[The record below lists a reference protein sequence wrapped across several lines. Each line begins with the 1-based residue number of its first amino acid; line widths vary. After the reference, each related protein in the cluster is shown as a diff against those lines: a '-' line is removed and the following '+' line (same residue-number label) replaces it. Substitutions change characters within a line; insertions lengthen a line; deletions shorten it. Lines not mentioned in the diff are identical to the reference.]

1 MLKFMGLACW
11 LLTLTILF
19 NEDSVEGRMI
29 MNDVNDNAIVK
40 TITVG
45 ADEIIDCYD
54 IYRQPS
60 LNHTLLRNHIIQMT
74 PSSYPKGMK
83 LDNIGTLQLTQTWQK
98 YGSCPDGTTPIRRK
112 GKYYKHTPLYKH
124 NPSKLSPY
132 KIHDISQKDTSGDH
146 EYAAIKVAG
155 NFQGVQAKINLWKP
169 VIEMRSELSVSQIWV
184 AAGELSDTNTIE
196 LGWIVNPIL
205 YGDDHTRFFI
215 YWTAAGYNN
224 SGCYNNDCDGFVLT
238 TSNICLG
245 GDFSEV
251 STFNGTQKDATFGV
265 HKDQKTGNWWVR
277 LQGIDV
283 GYYPSSLFN
292 KLSNTA
298 DRINFGGEI
307 LNTKS
312 NGRHTSTQ
320 MGSGHF
326 PSEGGLKTSS
336 YFNDI
341 QVVDENNV
349 AKDPKDYEIH
359 ITNADCYDLRI
370 HNNHDTN
377 GFGFNYGGPG
387 YNAKCP

>member
-1 MLKFMGLACW
+1 
-11 LLTLTILF
+11 
-19 NEDSVEGRMI
+19 

-40 TITVG
+40 PL
-45 ADEIIDCYD
+45 
-54 IYRQPS
+54 RQPS

-74 PSSYPKGMK
+74 P
-83 LDNIGTLQLTQTWQK
+83 DNFGTLQLTQTWQK
-98 YGSCPDGTTPIRRK
+98 YGSCPDGTTRRK

-124 NPSKLSPY
+124 NPSKLSSY
-132 KIHDISQKDTSGDH
+132 KIHDISQKDTSWEH
-146 EYAAIKVAG
+146 KYAAIKVEG

-169 VIEMRSELSVSQIWV
+169 VIETRSEISVSQIWV
-184 AAGELSDTNTIE
+184 AAGDLSDTNTIE
-196 LGWIVNPIL
+196 LGWI
-205 YGDDHTRFFI
+205 
-215 YWTAAGYNN
+215 AAGYNN

-251 STFNGTQKDATFGV
+251 STFNGTQKDAIFGV

-292 KLSNTA
+292 KLSKTA

-326 PSEGGLKTSS
+326 PSEGVLKTSS
-336 YFNDI
+336 YFNEI

-349 AKDPKDYEIH
+349 AENPKDYEIH
-359 ITNADCYDLRI
+359 ITNADYYDLGI

-377 GFGFNYGGPG
+377 GFGFNYEGPG